1 MRTAIAL
8 LQAVAQTIQDTA
20 PAGGQ
25 PGAPAGPGGPP
36 PGFSFTK
43 AFFELLQFV
52 GYFLAIGAIGF
63 RFGIVRQIRGMSDE
77 AKAILR
83 ADNAALLGI
92 LGIVLLGLSYLGGPY
107 IDSIAHHK
115 AFAES
120 LPKNMA
126 QFEFRMTM
134 LALALVGFALVRASS
149 SVGWMLAAIGILA
162 AVLQP
167 VYTGRF
173 PNKVNAVHIFAAST
187 WLGTLLVLMLIGI
200 RRVIRSTSTGVQRA
214 ELIGDLVNSF
224 SPLALVA
231 AAIVAIT
238 GVTTAWLNLKR
249 LSSLWT
255 TSYGIALVGKLIFVV
270 IVVVLGAWNWR
281 RVRPSLGGEGSEE
294 IIRRSA
300 TMELT
305 FAAFVLV
312 ATSVLVSLPSPR

>member
-1 MRTAIAL
+1 M
-8 LQAVAQTIQDTA
+8 
-20 PAGGQ
+20 
-25 PGAPAGPGGPP
+25 
-36 PGFSFTK
+36 
-43 AFFELLQFV
+43 
-52 GYFLAIGAIGF
+52 
-63 RFGIVRQIRGMSDE
+63 
-77 AKAILR
+77 
-83 ADNAALLGI
+83 
-92 LGIVLLGLSYLGGPY
+92 
-107 IDSIAHHK
+107 
-115 AFAES
+115 
-120 LPKNMA
+120 
-126 QFEFRMTM
+126 
-134 LALALVGFALVRASS
+134 
-149 SVGWMLAAIGILA
+149 
-162 AVLQP
+162 
-167 VYTGRF
+167 
-173 PNKVNAVHIFAAST
+173 NAVHIFAAST
-187 WLGTLLVLMLIGI
+187 WLGTLLVLMVIGI

-238 GVTTAWLNLKR
+238 GVITAWLNLKR

>member
-8 LQAVAQTIQDTA
+8 LQAVARTIQDTA

-92 LGIVLLGLSYLGGPY
+92 LGILGIVLLGLSYLGGAY

-134 LALALVGFALVRASS
+134 LAFALVGFALVRASS

-187 WLGTLLVLMLIGI
+187 
-200 RRVIRSTSTGVQRA
+200 
-214 ELIGDLVNSF
+214 
-224 SPLALVA
+224 
-231 AAIVAIT
+231 
-238 GVTTAWLNLKR
+238 
-249 LSSLWT
+249 
-255 TSYGIALVGKLIFVV
+255 
-270 IVVVLGAWNWR
+270 
-281 RVRPSLGGEGSEE
+281 
-294 IIRRSA
+294 
-300 TMELT
+300 
-305 FAAFVLV
+305 
-312 ATSVLVSLPSPR
+312 